1 MSHQIRDEVMNTFPR
16 KLTTLGTEL
25 WHIVIIPIFF
35 LVFAALYRPVG
46 LDALLGMDRG
56 LYSFNV
62 TILSAII
69 LGCLAITRFIH
80 YFLRNVLYKN
90 WWTYILWCLMELLVM
105 SLFCALY
112 ITLMLNDGSSFF
124 EQVRNSLMWLAVI
137 LIFPY
142 TVLTLVFINISLLER
157 SPGTPDDDSLVRFY
171 DHNHQLKFVVAES
184 ALLYVAAEENY
195 VRIYYLDN
203 AQVKDYQLRSSMTAI
218 EPVMTKAG
226 LFRCQRSYYINPSHI
241 KALRKDQGS
250 SVSAELDTSGISI
263 PVSRKF
269 YDALSEL
276 I

>member
-124 EQVRNSLMWLAVI
+124 EQVRNWFLST
-137 LIFPY
+137 FPFSNARLELPMM
-142 TVLTLVFINISLLER
+142 TPWSAFTTITIS
-157 SPGTPDDDSLVRFY
+157 
-171 DHNHQLKFVVAES
+171 
-184 ALLYVAAEENY
+184 
-195 VRIYYLDN
+195 
-203 AQVKDYQLRSSMTAI
+203 
-218 EPVMTKAG
+218 
-226 LFRCQRSYYINPSHI
+226 
-241 KALRKDQGS
+241 
-250 SVSAELDTSGISI
+250 
-263 PVSRKF
+263 
-269 YDALSEL
+269 
-276 I
+276 

>member
-137 LIFPY
+137 LVFPY

-241 KALRKDQGS
+241 KADRK
-250 SVSAELDTSGISI
+250 SV
-263 PVSRKF
+263 V
-269 YDALSEL
+269 
-276 I
+276 